1 MFAGWL
7 PTFKPQLIES
17 LKTYTLSDFR
27 ADAAAGLVVGIVAL
41 PLAMAFAIAS
51 GVSPQSGIVT
61 AMIAG
66 FLISALGGTRLCI
79 GGPTGAFIVILYG
92 IAVKY
97 GVANLLVC
105 TFMAGVML
113 VLMGLSRLGQIIK
126 FFPMPL
132 ITGFTNG
139 IAVLIF
145 LSQLKD
151 FFGLPVE
158 KMPSGFF
165 ATLQTLSHTLPH
177 FAPLSLGMAGACL
190 AFILLWPKKLNAL
203 LPAPFVALILA
214 SLAVHVLDLPLA
226 TIGSAFGG
234 IPQGLPP
241 VQGLV
246 LDWANLSNLL
256 APAFTIAL
264 LGAIESLL
272 CAVVADG
279 MTGDKHD
286 TNQELIA
293 QGIANMVVPFFG
305 GIAATGAIARTAT
318 NVNNGARSPVAGI
331 IHALLLLVIMLVAA
345 PLARFI
351 PLTVLAAILVAVAFK
366 MGDWDIR
373 KALYFPKRDTFI
385 LVVTFALTVIFD
397 LTVAVEIG
405 LLMSAIFFIQ
415 RMARNTGVHK
425 LEPDHGF
432 LFERHSIAGKTLP
445 VGCEA
450 YRVEGALFFGAADS
464 LERIQTSDDQVRVVI
479 LQLHRLVML
488 DTTGMLAM
496 SALHDKL
503 AEAGKT
509 LILCGAGG
517 AMGQM
522 LVDAKLATHVG
533 ERNVQPDLAAA
544 LVRAEELLRTKMV

>member
-1 MFAGWL
+1 MPDLA
-7 PTFKPQLIES
+7 PQLLRIDTPEGPCAQLRGRWGAAEMGERTQWRALQRQLAAAAPS
-17 LKTYTLSDFR
+17 ADLGWDLRGLQWLDHVGAQLLWNHWGRAWPQRLDVADSQRALLERPAQFSHAPLPPEPWRLSDQVDRLGLLVMHALGHAHQITLLIGRLALDVLRLLR
-27 ADAAAGLVVGIVAL
+27 APRQAPWRDMSGHLYNMG
-41 PLAMAFAIAS
+41 AMAMPI
-51 GVSPQSGIVT
+51 T
-61 AMIAG
+61 ALVG
-66 FLISALGGTRLCI
+66 FLIGVVLAYLMSLQLRQF
-79 GGPTGAFIVILYG
+79 GAESFIVNILG
-92 IAVKY
+92 IS
-97 GVANLLVC
+97 LI
-105 TFMAGVML
+105 
-113 VLMGLSRLGQIIK
+113 RELG
-126 FFPMPL
+126 PM
-132 ITGFTNG
+132 
-139 IAVLIF
+139 
-145 LSQLKD
+145 
-151 FFGLPVE
+151 
-158 KMPSGFF
+158 
-165 ATLQTLSHTLPH
+165 
-177 FAPLSLGMAGACL
+177 
-190 AFILLWPKKLNAL
+190 
-203 LPAPFVALILA
+203 
-214 SLAVHVLDLPLA
+214 
-226 TIGSAFGG
+226 
-234 IPQGLPP
+234 
-241 VQGLV
+241 
-246 LDWANLSNLL
+246 
-256 APAFTIAL
+256 
-264 LGAIESLL
+264 
-272 CAVVADG
+272 
-279 MTGDKHD
+279 
-286 TNQELIA
+286 
-293 QGIANMVVPFFG
+293 
-305 GIAATGAIARTAT
+305 
-318 NVNNGARSPVAGI
+318 
-331 IHALLLLVIMLVAA
+331 
-345 PLARFI
+345 
-351 PLTVLAAILVAVAFK
+351 LAAILVAVAFK